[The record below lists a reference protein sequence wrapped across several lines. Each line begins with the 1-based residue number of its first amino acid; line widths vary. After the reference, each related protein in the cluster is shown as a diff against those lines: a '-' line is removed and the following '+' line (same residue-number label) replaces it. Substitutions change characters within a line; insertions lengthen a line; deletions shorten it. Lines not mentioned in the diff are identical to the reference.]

1 MRTQLDW
8 RVRAACRYMDPE
20 LFFPEGTAGP
30 ALQATDKAKRIC
42 GTCPVQARCLLW
54 ALDHNAAFGIW
65 GGLTEDE
72 RRGLRHA
79 LVRTWYEKGIRYA

>member
-8 RVRAACRYMDPE
+8 RVCAACRYMDPE

-72 RRGLRHA
+72 RRRLRHA
-79 LVRTWYEKGIRYA
+79 LV